1 MNQITALLALLL
13 CVGSA
18 QAGDEAGRI
27 ALGTDQTL
35 RLDVVAQ
42 TEVAGSCDV
51 LLGFLDGAGNLM
63 RDTAGHTLSKRV
75 HLAPGQADYLEVQG
89 RELSDQARAEL
100 APAIQVE
107 PENGKEGCP
116 GVMAKVEVLDAKVYH
131 TAMGTQDRPP
141 LD

>member
-1 MNQITALLALLL
+1 MNQTPALLALLL
-13 CVGSA
+13 SVGCA
-18 QAGDEAGRI
+18 QAGEDAGRI
-27 ALGTDQTL
+27 ALGADQTL

-75 HLAPGQADYLEVQG
+75 HLAPGQADYLEIRG

-107 PENGKEGCP
+107 PENGKDGCP
-116 GVMAKVEVLDAKVYH
+116 GVMAKVEVLDAKAYH
-131 TAMGTQDRPP
+131 TAMGAQDRLP
-141 LD
+141 LN